1 MLRGSSMRKKHVITL
16 GALIFFSCLLLSGCI
31 TPDNQRTSLTPARD
45 LTGTWTGTP
54 VFTDRGNEC
63 AYEGTME
70 LNLQQNQNHLAGS
83 FNLTVTKTT
92 GDPPCVRVGSSFH
105 YLVDGTVSS
114 SQIHLIIADTDYLNG
129 SFTTDLMTLRW
140 QQCTSCESGPAIK
153 LIGMVSLMREQR

>member
-1 MLRGSSMRKKHVITL
+1 MRKPIFMILGTL
-16 GALIFFSCLLLSGCI
+16 ILFLCLFLSGCDSQD
-31 TPDNQRTSLTPARD
+31 DNTASLTPARD
-45 LTGTWTGTP
+45 LTGRWTGTP
-54 VFTDRGNEC
+54 VFTDRANEC
-63 AYEGTME
+63 AYEGAME
-70 LNLQQNQNHLAGS
+70 LTLMQNENHLTGF

-114 SQIHLIIADTDYLNG
+114 TQIHLIVADTDSLNG

-153 LIGMVSLMREQR
+153 LVGIVQLMREQ

>member
-1 MLRGSSMRKKHVITL
+1 MRKKQFITL
-16 GALIFFSCLLLSGCI
+16 GPLIFISCLFLSGCV
-31 TPDNQRTSLTPARD
+31 TEDNQRTPLNPARD

-54 VFTDRGNEC
+54 VFTDRANEC

-70 LNLQQNQNHLAGS
+70 LTLRQNQNHLTGS

-92 GDPPCVRVGSSFH
+92 GDPPCVRVGSLFS

-114 SQIHLIIADTDYLNG
+114 SRIHLIIADTDYLNG

-140 QQCTSCESGPAIK
+140 QQCTSCRSGPAIK
-153 LIGMVSLMREQR
+153 LIGMVSLMREQ